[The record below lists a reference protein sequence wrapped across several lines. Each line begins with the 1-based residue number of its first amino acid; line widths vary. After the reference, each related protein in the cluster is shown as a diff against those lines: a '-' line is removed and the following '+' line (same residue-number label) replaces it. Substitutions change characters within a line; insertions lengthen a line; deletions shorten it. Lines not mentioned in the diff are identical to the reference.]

1 MGKILTL
8 HSPRDARSYYLDGTW
23 LPETMYWLLRK
34 HAAARGGAFALRDPY
49 QRVAWIDLLARVD
62 SVAHTLAQA
71 GLVAGDRVCVWL
83 PNRVESI
90 VVFLACS
97 RNGYVC
103 NPSLHES
110 HTVEE
115 IADVLERIE
124 CRAAFVQ
131 PGYGADAHRHDVV
144 ARLSRLP
151 ALRALFVTAPPG
163 AESVAPPPGARAF
176 PRGTAPAD
184 VAAASSDPDQ
194 IVYLAFTSGTTG
206 QPKGVM
212 HSDNTLLANG
222 RALVADWAVDER
234 SVVLTLSPMSHHI
247 GVVALEQSL
256 VAGCELVLTDRHA
269 GIAPIDWIE
278 LAGATY
284 VMGVPTHAI
293 DLLRAMDARGRPGL
307 GRVSV
312 FYMAGSPIPRALAAR
327 FLQLGITP
335 QNVYGMTESGSHQYT
350 RPTDDAEV
358 VTASCGAACG
368 GYEIRLWKQDQPDVE
383 ADRGEIGEIGGRGGL
398 LMLGY
403 FGDQSATERSFNTGG
418 WFMSGDLGRLDER
431 GNLEVIGRK
440 KDLINRGGHKIH
452 PARIE
457 EFARRHPHVTMAAA
471 FGVPDERLGEKVCL
485 AIVAQGRAPSAERL
499 LEHLAREGLSR
510 FEMPEYFVATS
521 EFPLTPSG
529 KLFKRGLL
537 DWIREGRLVPH
548 PVRASDAHHHLTS
561 SSKQT

>member
-8 HSPRDARSYYLDGTW
+8 HSPREARSYYLNGTW
-23 LPETMYWLLRK
+23 LPETMYGLLRK
-34 HAAARGGAFALRDPY
+34 HAAARGNAFAVRDPH
-49 QRVAWIDLLARVD
+49 QRLAWEDLLARVD
-62 SVAHTLAQA
+62 VVAHALAQA

-83 PNRVESI
+83 PNRVESVI
-90 VVFLACS
+90 VFLACS

-110 HTVEE
+110 YTVEE
-115 IADVLERIE
+115 IAGLLERIE

-131 PGYGADAHRHDVV
+131 PGYGADADRHDVV

-151 ALRALFVTAPPG
+151 ALRALFATMPPG
-163 AESVAPPPGARAF
+163 AQDRAPPSGARPF
-176 PRGTAPAD
+176 PRGAVPA
-184 VAAASSDPDQ
+184 AMPIASADPDQ

-222 RALVADWAVDER
+222 RAMVGDWGVDER
-234 SVVLTLSPMSHHI
+234 SVILTLSPMSHHI
-247 GVVALEQSL
+247 AVVALEQSL

-278 LAGATY
+278 QAGATY
-284 VMGVPTHAI
+284 VLGVPTHAI
-293 DLLRAMDARGRPGL
+293 DLMRAMDARGRPGL

-312 FYMAGSPIPRALAAR
+312 FYMAGSAIPRELAAR

-350 RPTDDAEV
+350 RPMDDAEV
-358 VTASCGAACG
+358 ITSTCGAACG

-383 ADRGEIGEIGGRGGL
+383 AGPGEIGEIGGRGGL

-403 FGDQSATERSFNTGG
+403 FGDQAVTEESFNTSG

-457 EFARRHPHVTMAAA
+457 ELARRHPDVAMAAA
-471 FGVPDERLGEKVCL
+471 FGLPDERLGERVCL

-499 LEHLAREGLSR
+499 LEYLARQGLSR
-510 FEMPEYFVATS
+510 FEMPEYFAAT
-521 EFPLTPSG
+521 EQLPLTPSG
-529 KLFKRGLL
+529 KLLKRGLV
-537 DWIREGRLVPH
+537 DWIREGRLVPL
-548 PVRASDAHHHLTS
+548 PVRAGDAL
-561 SSKQT
+561 QN